1 MLEVGEWHTLISA
14 AACAVHL
21 AFALVLW
28 LRRDRANIALPLAL
42 LFFDTFVWTFAELAF
57 SWTHAA
63 EWRLVDH
70 AFSSWL
76 PVLTVQVVAGF
87 VGRSKALRS
96 TLRALYGAGA
106 MIAALAVSSFW
117 AP

>member
-1 MLEVGEWHTLISA
+1 MFEVVEWHTVISA
-14 AACAVHL
+14 AACAGHL

-63 EWRLVDH
+63 EWRVIDRV
-70 AFSSWL
+70 FSSWL
-76 PVLTVQVVAGF
+76 PVLTVEVMAGF
-87 VGRSKALRS
+87 VGKSKALRS

-106 MIAALAVSSFW
+106 LIA
-117 AP
+117 